1 MTEAKYEKA
10 NKFIVNSL
18 ARCPDTYGITDL
30 NSKLCLERMNTKMK
44 GNHTFATSWTNKKG
58 AINKGRR
65 FPKTSLAGLARP
77 IRNALAQ
84 QFYFDC
90 DMKNASFTTLANII
104 SVNEWEEEYPE
115 IMNYFHNRERLLG
128 MLMKDRKNAKGLSR
142 DDAKKAF
149 ISAIFGGDIS
159 KYRLT
164 NLTEISQEA
173 KDLYL
178 ALISSGNKELVLL
191 NKNILAD
198 DEIKKKS
205 KHNIHGQFLAQM
217 TTMFERRA
225 LETVLEVITNLGY
238 SYGATMNDGVFIEH
252 KRGRTPEQI
261 VADINKKYLAMTE
274 DSGDPHPVSFHYKE
288 FTEVLDIPKE
298 VLDAKN
304 YGCDPFEI
312 AEYNKI
318 KDEFETTHFKC
329 LYECCYYTITG
340 EKRLIPLS
348 KEQMKL
354 AYENLNDY
362 RGNCMT
368 GSKQETNFLSNW
380 FADPN
385 MRTYDEV
392 VFRPTHKQLP
402 PTQFN
407 SFMGF
412 DIEQLNQRYINENI
426 EFSEKDIIDC
436 EFIEE
441 HIRYLTDNGHETK
454 DECYEYLLNWL
465 AQIFQDPENKPQ
477 TAIVLRSVAKGVGK
491 NDFTYLLSRMIGNEY
506 YNQSDNPE
514 RDLFGGFNDLFDKKI
529 LLNLDEGDKKSTQRF
544 YEELKAKI
552 TNDTSNIRKK
562 FKSVNSNV
570 RLYANFIFTTNN
582 DGVHIDVESRRFQ
595 LMECVNMKR
604 SREDTHWCDIRK
616 ALRECTGGMLLFYR
630 MLMARDVRHYDFSK
644 PIQTP
649 FLLRAKRNC
658 LPAPLSFL
666 KTIFSFDA
674 ELKIYKDNY
683 SYIPVNLIFGH
694 YKDWCRANNESYTQ
708 AKDFIDELQKIP
720 FNIVYCKDQV
730 CNQYLKTK
738 KRTLFINLI
747 HWRDYLLSKNLIELE
762 DTEAQQTEAS
772 GMLSDSEDDEL

>member
-1 MTEAKYEKA
+1 
-10 NKFIVNSL
+10 
-18 ARCPDTYGITDL
+18 
-30 NSKLCLERMNTKMK
+30 
-44 GNHTFATSWTNKKG
+44 
-58 AINKGRR
+58 
-65 FPKTSLAGLARP
+65 
-77 IRNALAQ
+77 
-84 QFYFDC
+84 
-90 DMKNASFTTLANII
+90 
-104 SVNEWEEEYPE
+104 
-115 IMNYFHNRERLLG
+115 
-128 MLMKDRKNAKGLSR
+128 
-142 DDAKKAF
+142 
-149 ISAIFGGDIS
+149 
-159 KYRLT
+159 
-164 NLTEISQEA
+164 
-173 KDLYL
+173 
-178 ALISSGNKELVLL
+178 
-191 NKNILAD
+191 
-198 DEIKKKS
+198 
-205 KHNIHGQFLAQM
+205 
-217 TTMFERRA
+217 
-225 LETVLEVITNLGY
+225 
-238 SYGATMNDGVFIEH
+238 
-252 KRGRTPEQI
+252 
-261 VADINKKYLAMTE
+261 
-274 DSGDPHPVSFHYKE
+274 
-288 FTEVLDIPKE
+288 
-298 VLDAKN
+298 
-304 YGCDPFEI
+304 
-312 AEYNKI
+312 
-318 KDEFETTHFKC
+318 
-329 LYECCYYTITG
+329 
-340 EKRLIPLS
+340 
-348 KEQMKL
+348 MKL

-368 GSKQETNFLSNW
+368 GSKQETNFLSNG

-454 DECYEYLLNWL
+454 DECYEYMLNWL

-582 DGVHIDVESRRFQ
+582 DGV
-595 LMECVNMKR
+595 
-604 SREDTHWCDIRK
+604 
-616 ALRECTGGMLLFYR
+616 R

-666 KTIFSFDA
+666 KTIFSFDT
-674 ELKIYKDNY
+674 ELKTYKDNY
-683 SYIPVNLIFGH
+683 SYIPVNLIFGY